1 MRHRANTSVGPYC
14 HLFNTVAT
22 AYNGEI
28 VMSGQMVRMRSDGVV
43 KTTFGLLDL
52 QFLLPLSLLFSV
64 VQLVGI
70 SQQVGRCPDVERANV
85 VGHLCYLFR
94 PDSWMNTKLL
104 VNPASDPLL
113 P

>member
-1 MRHRANTSVGPYC
+1 MRHRANTSVATYC

-28 VMSGQMVRMRSDGVV
+28 VGSVRMRSDGVV

-52 QFLLPLSLLFSV
+52 QFFVPLSHV

-70 SQQVGRCPDVERANV
+70 S
-85 VGHLCYLFR
+85 
-94 PDSWMNTKLL
+94 
-104 VNPASDPLL
+104 
-113 P
+113 

>member
-28 VMSGQMVRMRSDGVV
+28 VMSGKMVRMRSDGVV

-94 PDSWMNTKLL
+94 PDSLMNTKSL